1 MIAAAKGYKLIV
13 TLPASVAR
21 EKINDME
28 AYGARAVLCPGVPFA
43 DSRHYFHTAGR
54 IAKET
59 ENAIF
64 TNQFNNLANCL
75 AHFEGTAP
83 EIWEQSGHKVDA
95 FLAAAGTGGTISGC
109 SQYLK

>member
-83 EIWEQSGHKVDA
+83 EIWE
-95 FLAAAGTGGTISGC
+95 
-109 SQYLK
+109 